1 MVNSISAFWTP
12 GPIEFFVILIVLGI
26 PILLIVLFGR
36 YLSRSSKERQ
46 RLRLELGK
54 LADELEQM
62 RKKAQREDKGKS
74 SDESA

>member
-1 MVNSISAFWTP
+1 MVDSISAYWTP
-12 GPIEFFVILIVLGI
+12 GPIELIVILVVLGI
-26 PILLIVLFGR
+26 PILLIVLFFR

-62 RKKAQREDKGKS
+62 RRKAQGGDKGKS